1 MHYYNFFFLIRP
13 TNMQLIE
20 IVQVGI
26 RSETINLHQVRL
38 SRKLFNWTFVIYERN
53 IMITKSRCPLK
64 CSLPKSDKKNCFR
77 GIEA

>member
-1 MHYYNFFFLIRP
+1 MHYYNIFFLIRP

-53 IMITKSRCPLK
+53 IMMTKSRCP
-64 CSLPKSDKKNCFR
+64 LPKSDKKNCFR